1 MHEFDLS
8 ASALEGNNVYL
19 YHFGFWPSQ
28 LFTRISPTPGDLT
41 RTQFET
47 KLPSE
52 KNPQVSLTVSLDDLP
67 STLREVFGSNRANL
81 VTDTGVGISEA
92 FVDGLFEPFSQ
103 EDHRVN
109 RKFEGSG
116 LGMAI
121 AAGLVKAMEGRIEVE
136 SEQGV
141 GSTFTV
147 ALPLVREA

>member
-1 MHEFDLS
+1 MDGLLS
-8 ASALEGNNVYL
+8 NAVKFTEAGEIRVRVEAAETEA
-19 YHFGFWPSQ
+19 Q
-28 LFTRISPTPGDLT
+28 LI
-41 RTQFET
+41 
-47 KLPSE
+47 
-52 KNPQVSLTVSLDDLP
+52 
-67 STLREVFGSNRANL
+67 